1 MVFCELEM
9 IELTASAAESWS
21 ILVPLRPEL
30 SLPFMTVT
38 TKAAMEK
45 HATMILR
52 GAEKVMV
59 EGLKKEIGTIFEE

>member
-1 MVFCELEM
+1 M

-21 ILVPLRPEL
+21 ILVPLRPSEL
-30 SLPFMTVT
+30 SLPFMTVA
-38 TKAAMEK
+38 TKAAMAK

-59 EGLKKEIGTIFEE
+59 EGLK